1 MNEIFETSE
10 KLSDNVIEDFGLRV
24 YPKNTILIA
33 MYGQGKTRG
42 QSAYLQ
48 IPASITQ
55 NCGAI
60 VVDEEKAVPKY
71 VWYYLM

>member
-1 MNEIFETSE
+1 MDYEYIQ
-10 KLSDNVIEDFGLRV
+10 
-24 YPKNTILIA
+24 NTILIA

-60 VVDEEKAVPKY
+60 VVDEGKAVPKY
-71 VWYYLM
+71 VWYYLMSIYDKSEDKTTLAVVYPI